1 MRFQSI
7 SLLSAVLVVAAAQ
20 RVEQDDIPWE
30 CNDVCANLVSTAKRC
45 DDSTNDDNAELQ
57 CICTAQNAST
67 LVPNCEL
74 CVRNN
79 DWQTEGDR
87 QNSDDNTHVFDVLT
101 DCNFARAMQ
110 TPSPTVVP
118 SFFSSGG
125 TIVSTSVTVMVTP
138 SMNATS
144 RASSAVSGSASTRA
158 SSGSVAAAT
167 GGAAPMQTGAAI
179 GLGALGLAFGL
190 L

>member
-1 MRFQSI
+1 MVN
-7 SLLSAVLVVAAAQ
+7 SL
-20 RVEQDDIPWE
+20 
-30 CNDVCANLVSTAKRC
+30 
-45 DDSTNDDNAELQ
+45 
-57 CICTAQNAST
+57 ICG
-67 LVPNCEL
+67 V
-74 CVRNN
+74 
-79 DWQTEGDR
+79 D
-87 QNSDDNTHVFDVLT
+87 VFDVLT

-138 SMNATS
+138 SGNPVS
-144 RASSAVSGSASTRA
+144 RASSAASAASAASASRA
-158 SSGSVAAAT
+158 SSNSVVAAT